1 MRGRAAR
8 ETLDASKKLDLEA
21 LITRKSLAI
30 ELHNEFFIWFVIQ
43 VLFSPGRVQLGMDWL
58 VLWGWIIYVK
68 KFGFTFK
75 LSFMIPV
82 TQRTEWVSQEE
93 R

>member
-1 MRGRAAR
+1 MMRGRAAR

-43 VLFSPGRVQLGMDWL
+43 VLFSPGRV
-58 VLWGWIIYVK
+58 
-68 KFGFTFK
+68 
-75 LSFMIPV
+75 
-82 TQRTEWVSQEE
+82 
-93 R
+93 